1 MCLSGKSNSLTACS
15 LTEFE
20 KITFEKLFGEESTDY
35 DGNPSKGWYG
45 LYPFVISEE
54 PDFDNLVWSLADGDV
69 LALVRI
75 DIGKRQPGVG
85 TGSPFTDAELDRAD
99 RILTWFEK
107 HNREVILRI
116 AYDTEGKGMEHEP
129 SLIKNVAGHMRQLGP
144 VIAAHADNI
153 IVHQGIFTGSWGEMH
168 DSKFLS
174 ENAVCELYE
183 TLALA
188 CGNKVRIAVRTPM
201 QHRFIMQY
209 LTRYMG
215 TGNMY
220 ANTGNTYT
228 DTDNAYMDTDNADTD
243 TDILRPALYNDAI
256 LSSEDDMC
264 TYAGG
269 RAAWADYQDEVC
281 TYAVC
286 GGEAIHDNPLNDYDN
301 AVKELANM
309 HITYLNRQYD
319 MAVLDKWR
327 SNNGYDYIGRHLG
340 YRFVVTDTA
349 VDRDAEEE
357 TGSKTQ
363 TGVGSIYINVRI
375 ANRGF
380 ACVYDRVRLLAEFR
394 GKDGGCI
401 SRAEVMSNMSRIK
414 PGDEC
419 TAVIRLPQECS
430 YMPEVHERAMH
441 QMDNDS
447 FNSEALATLWL
458 RLERV
463 KDAKV
468 LGFANE
474 GAGAALLVGA
484 VVRKNENIGG

>member
-1 MCLSGKSNSLTACS
+1 MCLSGRSNSL
-15 LTEFE
+15 
-20 KITFEKLFGEESTDY
+20 ITFEKLFGKESTDY

-69 LALVRI
+69 IALVRI
-75 DIGKRQPGVG
+75 DIGRRQPGVG

-107 HNREVILRI
+107 HSREVILRI
-116 AYDTEGKGMEHEP
+116 TYDTEGKGMEHEP
-129 SLIKNVAGHMRQLGP
+129 SLIKNVSGHMRQLGP

-153 IVHQGIFTGSWGEMH
+153 IVHQGIFVGSWGEMH

-183 TLALA
+183 TLVSA

-201 QHRFIMQY
+201 QHRFIMKY

-215 TGNMY
+215 TGN
-220 ANTGNTYT
+220 ADT
-228 DTDNAYMDTDNADTD
+228 DTDNAYMD

-269 RAAWADYQDEVC
+269 RTVWADYQNEVC

-327 SNNGYDYIGRHLG
+327 SNNGYDYIGTHLG

-349 VDRDAEEE
+349 VGRDAEEE

-401 SRAEVMSNMSRIK
+401 SRAEVMSDMSQIK

-419 TAVIRLPQECS
+419 TAAIRLPQECS
-430 YMPEVHERAMH
+430 YMPEFKERERH
-441 QMDNDS
+441 QMDNES
-447 FNSEALATLWL
+447 FNSEAVATLWL

-468 LGFANE
+468 LKFANE

>member
-1 MCLSGKSNSLTACS
+1 MCLSGRSNSL
-15 LTEFE
+15 
-20 KITFEKLFGEESTDY
+20 ITFEKLFGKESTDY

-69 LALVRI
+69 IALVRI
-75 DIGKRQPGVG
+75 DIGRRQPGVG
-85 TGSPFTDAELDRAD
+85 TDSPFTDAELDRAD

-107 HNREVILRI
+107 HSREVILRI
-116 AYDTEGKGMEHEP
+116 TYDTEGKGMEHEP
-129 SLIKNVAGHMRQLGP
+129 SIIKNVAGHMRQLGP

-153 IVHQGIFTGSWGEMH
+153 IVHQGIFVGSWGEMH

-183 TLALA
+183 TLVSA

-201 QHRFIMQY
+201 QHRFIMKY

-215 TGNMY
+215 TGN
-220 ANTGNTYT
+220 
-228 DTDNAYMDTDNADTD
+228 ADTD
-243 TDILRPALYNDAI
+243 TGILRPALYNDAI
-256 LSSEDDMC
+256 LSSEDNMC

-269 RAAWADYQDEVC
+269 RTVWADYQDEVC

-327 SNNGYDYIGRHLG
+327 SNNGYDYIGTHLG

-349 VDRDAEEE
+349 VGRDAEEE

-401 SRAEVMSNMSRIK
+401 SRAEVMSDMSIK

-430 YMPEVHERAMH
+430 YMPEVHEREMH

-447 FNSEALATLWL
+447 FNSEAVATLWL

-474 GAGAALLVGA
+474 GAGAALLVGV

>member
-1 MCLSGKSNSLTACS
+1 MCLSGRSNSL
-15 LTEFE
+15 
-20 KITFEKLFGEESTDY
+20 ITFEKLFGKESTDY

-69 LALVRI
+69 IALVRI
-75 DIGKRQPGVG
+75 DIGRRQPGVG
-85 TGSPFTDAELDRAD
+85 TGTPFTDAELDRAD

-107 HNREVILRI
+107 HSREVILRI
-116 AYDTEGKGMEHEP
+116 TYDTEGKGMEHEP
-129 SLIKNVAGHMRQLGP
+129 SLIKNVSGHMRQLGP

-153 IVHQGIFTGSWGEMH
+153 IVHQGIFVGSWGEMH

-183 TLALA
+183 TLVSA

-201 QHRFIMQY
+201 QHRFIMKH

-215 TGNMY
+215 TGN
-220 ANTGNTYT
+220 ADT
-228 DTDNAYMDTDNADTD
+228 DTDNAYMD

-269 RAAWADYQDEVC
+269 RTVWADYQDEVC

-327 SNNGYDYIGRHLG
+327 SNNGYDYIGTHLG
-340 YRFVVTDTA
+340 YRFVVTDAA
-349 VDRDAEEE
+349 VSPDTED

-363 TGVGSIYINVRI
+363 TCGGSIYINVRI

-401 SRAEVMSNMSRIK
+401 SRAEVMSDMSRIK

-419 TAVIRLPQECS
+419 TAAIRLPQECS
-430 YMPEVHERAMH
+430 YMPEFKERERH
-441 QMDNDS
+441 QMDNES
-447 FNSEALATLWL
+447 FNSEAVATLWL

-463 KDAKV
+463 KDEKV
-468 LGFANE
+468 LRFANE
-474 GAGAALLVGA
+474 GAGAALLVGV

>member
-1 MCLSGKSNSLTACS
+1 MCLSGRSNSL
-15 LTEFE
+15 
-20 KITFEKLFGEESTDY
+20 ITFEKLFGKESTDY

-54 PDFDNLVWSLADGDV
+54 PDFDNLVWSLAGGDV
-69 LALVRI
+69 IALVRI
-75 DIGKRQPGVG
+75 DIGRRQPGVG
-85 TGSPFTDAELDRAD
+85 TGSPFTAEELDRAD

-107 HNREVILRI
+107 HSREVILRI
-116 AYDTEGKGMEHEP
+116 TYDTEGKGMEHEP
-129 SLIKNVAGHMRQLGP
+129 SLIKNVAGHMRQLGS

-153 IVHQGIFTGSWGEMH
+153 IVHQGIFVGSWGEMH

-183 TLALA
+183 TLVSA

-201 QHRFIMQY
+201 QHRFIMKY

-215 TGNMY
+215 TGN
-220 ANTGNTYT
+220 
-228 DTDNAYMDTDNADTD
+228 ADTD
-243 TDILRPALYNDAI
+243 TDITRPALYNDAI

-281 TYAVC
+281 AYAVC

-309 HITYLNRQYD
+309 HVTYLNRQYD

-327 SNNGYDYIGRHLG
+327 SNNGYDYIGTHLG

-349 VDRDAEEE
+349 AGRDAEEE

-363 TGVGSIYINVRI
+363 TGGGSIYINVRI

-401 SRAEVMSNMSRIK
+401 SRAEVMSEMSRIK

-430 YMPEVHERAMH
+430 YMPEVHEREMY
-441 QMDNDS
+441 QMDDDS
-447 FNSEALATLWL
+447 FNSEAVATLWL

-463 KDAKV
+463 RDAKV
-468 LGFANE
+468 IRFANE
-474 GAGAALLVGA
+474 GAGTALLVGV

>member
-1 MCLSGKSNSLTACS
+1 MCLSGRSNSL
-15 LTEFE
+15 
-20 KITFEKLFGEESTDY
+20 ITFEKLFGKESTNY

-69 LALVRI
+69 IALVRI
-75 DIGKRQPGVG
+75 DIGRRQPGVG
-85 TGSPFTDAELDRAD
+85 TGSPFTAEELDRAD

-107 HNREVILRI
+107 HSREVILRI
-116 AYDTEGKGMEHEP
+116 TYDTEGKGMEHEP

-153 IVHQGIFTGSWGEMH
+153 IVHQGIFVGSWGEMH

-183 TLALA
+183 TLVSA

-201 QHRFIMQY
+201 QHRFIMKY

-215 TGNMY
+215 TGN
-220 ANTGNTYT
+220 
-228 DTDNAYMDTDNADTD
+228 ADTD
-243 TDILRPALYNDAI
+243 TDILCPALYNDAI

-269 RAAWADYQDEVC
+269 RTVWADYQDEVC

-286 GGEAIHDNPLNDYDN
+286 GGEVIHDNPINDYDN

-327 SNNGYDYIGRHLG
+327 SNNGYDYIGTHLG

-349 VDRDAEEE
+349 AGRDAEEE

-401 SRAEVMSNMSRIK
+401 SRAEVMSDMSRIK

-430 YMPEVHERAMH
+430 YMPEVHEREMH

-447 FNSEALATLWL
+447 FNSEAVATLWL

-468 LGFANE
+468 IRFANE
-474 GAGAALLVGA
+474 GAGTALLVGA

>member
-1 MCLSGKSNSLTACS
+1 MCLSGRSNSL
-15 LTEFE
+15 
-20 KITFEKLFGEESTDY
+20 ITFEKLFGKESTDY

-69 LALVRI
+69 IALVRI
-75 DIGKRQPGVG
+75 DIGRRQPGVG

-107 HNREVILRI
+107 HSREVILRI

-153 IVHQGIFTGSWGEMH
+153 IVHQGIFVGSWGEMH

-183 TLALA
+183 TLVSA

-401 SRAEVMSNMSRIK
+401 SRAEVMSDMSRIK

>member
-1 MCLSGKSNSLTACS
+1 MCLSGRSNSL
-15 LTEFE
+15 
-20 KITFEKLFGEESTDY
+20 ITFEKLFGKESTDY

-69 LALVRI
+69 IALVRI
-75 DIGKRQPGVG
+75 DIGRRQPGVG

-107 HNREVILRI
+107 HSREVILRI
-116 AYDTEGKGMEHEP
+116 TYDTEGKGMEHEP
-129 SLIKNVAGHMRQLGP
+129 SLIKNVAGHMRQLGH

-153 IVHQGIFTGSWGEMH
+153 IVHQGIFVGSWGEMH

-183 TLALA
+183 TLVSA

-201 QHRFIMQY
+201 QHRFIMKH

-215 TGNMY
+215 TGN
-220 ANTGNTYT
+220 ADT
-228 DTDNAYMDTDNADTD
+228 DTDNAYMD

-269 RAAWADYQDEVC
+269 RTVWADYQDEVC

-327 SNNGYDYIGRHLG
+327 SNNGYDYIGTHLG
-340 YRFVVTDTA
+340 YRFVVTDAA
-349 VDRDAEEE
+349 VSPDTED

-363 TGVGSIYINVRI
+363 TCGGSIYINVRI

-401 SRAEVMSNMSRIK
+401 SRAEVMSDMSRIK

-419 TAVIRLPQECS
+419 TAAIRLPQECS
-430 YMPEVHERAMH
+430 YMPEFKERERH
-441 QMDNDS
+441 QMDNES
-447 FNSEALATLWL
+447 FNSEAVATLWL

-463 KDAKV
+463 KDEKV
-468 LGFANE
+468 LRFANE

>member
-1 MCLSGKSNSLTACS
+1 MCLSGRSNSL
-15 LTEFE
+15 
-20 KITFEKLFGEESTDY
+20 ITFEKLFGKESTDY

-54 PDFDNLVWSLADGDV
+54 PDFDNLVWSLADRDV
-69 LALVRI
+69 IALVRI
-75 DIGKRQPGVG
+75 DIGRRQPGVG

-107 HNREVILRI
+107 HSREVILRI
-116 AYDTEGKGMEHEP
+116 TYDTEGKGMEHEP

-153 IVHQGIFTGSWGEMH
+153 IVHQGIFVGSWGEMH

-183 TLALA
+183 TLVSA

-201 QHRFIMQY
+201 QHRFIMKY

-215 TGNMY
+215 TGN
-220 ANTGNTYT
+220 ADT
-228 DTDNAYMDTDNADTD
+228 DTDNAYMD

-281 TYAVC
+281 AYAVC

-309 HITYLNRQYD
+309 HVTYLNRQYD

-327 SNNGYDYIGRHLG
+327 SNNGYDYIGTHLG

-349 VDRDAEEE
+349 AGRDAEEE

-363 TGVGSIYINVRI
+363 TGGGSIYINVRI

-401 SRAEVMSNMSRIK
+401 SRAEVMSDMSRIK

-430 YMPEVHERAMH
+430 YMPEVHEREMY
-441 QMDNDS
+441 QMDDDS
-447 FNSEALATLWL
+447 FNSEAVATLWL

-468 LGFANE
+468 IRFANE
-474 GAGAALLVGA
+474 GAGTALLVGV

>member
-1 MCLSGKSNSLTACS
+1 MCLSGRSNSL
-15 LTEFE
+15 
-20 KITFEKLFGEESTDY
+20 ITFEKLFGKESTDY

-69 LALVRI
+69 IALVRI
-75 DIGKRQPGVG
+75 DIGRRQPGVG
-85 TGSPFTDAELDRAD
+85 TGSPFTAEELDRAD

-107 HNREVILRI
+107 HSREVILRI
-116 AYDTEGKGMEHEP
+116 TYDTEGKGMEHEP

-153 IVHQGIFTGSWGEMH
+153 IVHQGIFVGSWGEMH

-183 TLALA
+183 TLVSA

-201 QHRFIMQY
+201 QHRFIMKY

-215 TGNMY
+215 TGN
-220 ANTGNTYT
+220 ADT
-228 DTDNAYMDTDNADTD
+228 DTDNAYMD

-269 RAAWADYQDEVC
+269 RAVWADYQDEVC
-281 TYAVC
+281 TYAAC
-286 GGEAIHDNPLNDYDN
+286 GGEIIHDNPLNDYDN

-319 MAVLDKWR
+319 KAVLDKWR
-327 SNNGYDYIGRHLG
+327 SNNGYDNGYDYGYDYIGTHLG

-349 VDRDAEEE
+349 VSPDTEY
-357 TGSKTQ
+357 TGGKTQ
-363 TGVGSIYINVRI
+363 AGGGSIYINVRI

-401 SRAEVMSNMSRIK
+401 SRAEVMSDMSQIK

-419 TAVIRLPQECS
+419 TAAIRLPQECS
-430 YMPEVHERAMH
+430 CMPEFKERERH
-441 QMDNDS
+441 QMYNES
-447 FNSEALATLWL
+447 FNSEAVATLWL

-463 KDAKV
+463 KDEKV
-468 LGFANE
+468 LRFANE

>member
-1 MCLSGKSNSLTACS
+1 MCLSGRSNSL
-15 LTEFE
+15 
-20 KITFEKLFGEESTDY
+20 ITFEKLFGKESTDY

-69 LALVRI
+69 IALVRI
-75 DIGKRQPGVG
+75 DIGRRQPGVG

-107 HNREVILRI
+107 HSREVILRI
-116 AYDTEGKGMEHEP
+116 TYDTEGKGMEHEP

-153 IVHQGIFTGSWGEMH
+153 IVHQGIFVGSWGEMH

-183 TLALA
+183 TLVSA

-201 QHRFIMQY
+201 QHRFIMKY

-215 TGNMY
+215 TGN
-220 ANTGNTYT
+220 
-228 DTDNAYMDTDNADTD
+228 ADTD
-243 TDILRPALYNDAI
+243 TGILRPALYNDAI

-269 RAAWADYQDEVC
+269 RTVWADYQDEVC

-327 SNNGYDYIGRHLG
+327 SNNGYDYIGTHLG

-349 VDRDAEEE
+349 VGRDAEEE

-401 SRAEVMSNMSRIK
+401 SRAEVMSDMSIK

-430 YMPEVHERAMH
+430 YMPEVHEREMH

-447 FNSEALATLWL
+447 FNSEAVATLWL

-474 GAGAALLVGA
+474 GAGAALLVGV

>member
-1 MCLSGKSNSLTACS
+1 MCLSGRSNSL
-15 LTEFE
+15 
-20 KITFEKLFGEESTDY
+20 ITFEKLFGKESTDY

-69 LALVRI
+69 IALVRI
-75 DIGKRQPGVG
+75 DIGRRQPGVG
-85 TGSPFTDAELDRAD
+85 TDSPFTDAELDRAD

-107 HNREVILRI
+107 HSREVILRI
-116 AYDTEGKGMEHEP
+116 TYDTEGKGMEHEP
-129 SLIKNVAGHMRQLGP
+129 SIIKNVAGHMRQLGP

-153 IVHQGIFTGSWGEMH
+153 IVHQGIFVGSWGEMH

-183 TLALA
+183 TLVSA

-201 QHRFIMQY
+201 QHRFIMKY

-215 TGNMY
+215 TGN
-220 ANTGNTYT
+220 
-228 DTDNAYMDTDNADTD
+228 ADTD
-243 TDILRPALYNDAI
+243 TGILRPALYNDAI

-269 RAAWADYQDEVC
+269 RTVWADYQDEVC

-327 SNNGYDYIGRHLG
+327 SNNGYDYIGTHLG

-349 VDRDAEEE
+349 VGRDAEEE

-380 ACVYDRVRLLAEFR
+380 ACVYDMVRLLAEFR

-401 SRAEVMSNMSRIK
+401 SRAEVMSDMSRIK

-419 TAVIRLPQECS
+419 TAAIRLPQECS
-430 YMPEVHERAMH
+430 YMPEVHEREMH

-447 FNSEALATLWL
+447 FNSEAVATLWL

-474 GAGAALLVGA
+474 GAGAALLVGV

>member
-1 MCLSGKSNSLTACS
+1 MCLSGRSNSL
-15 LTEFE
+15 
-20 KITFEKLFGEESTDY
+20 ITFEKLFGKESTDY

-69 LALVRI
+69 IALVRI
-75 DIGKRQPGVG
+75 DIGRRQPGVG
-85 TGSPFTDAELDRAD
+85 TDSPFTDAELDRAD

-107 HNREVILRI
+107 HSREVILRI
-116 AYDTEGKGMEHEP
+116 TYDTEGKGMEHEP
-129 SLIKNVAGHMRQLGP
+129 SIIKNVAGHMRQLGP

-153 IVHQGIFTGSWGEMH
+153 IVHQGIFVGSWGEMH

-183 TLALA
+183 TLVSA

-201 QHRFIMQY
+201 QHRFIMKY

-215 TGNMY
+215 TGN
-220 ANTGNTYT
+220 
-228 DTDNAYMDTDNADTD
+228 ADTD
-243 TDILRPALYNDAI
+243 TGILRPALYNDAI

-269 RAAWADYQDEVC
+269 RTVWADYQDEVC

-327 SNNGYDYIGRHLG
+327 SNNGYDYIGTHLG

-349 VDRDAEEE
+349 VGRDAEEE

-401 SRAEVMSNMSRIK
+401 SRAEVMSDMSIK

-430 YMPEVHERAMH
+430 YMPEVHEREMH

-447 FNSEALATLWL
+447 FNSEAVATLWL

>member
-1 MCLSGKSNSLTACS
+1 MCLSGKSNSLSACS
-15 LTEFE
+15 LTAFE
-20 KITFEKLFGEESTDY
+20 RITFEKLFGKESTDY

-75 DIGKRQPGVG
+75 DIGRRQPGVG

-153 IVHQGIFTGSWGEMH
+153 IVHQGIFIGSWGEMH

-183 TLALA
+183 TLVLA

-201 QHRFIMQY
+201 QHRFIMKY

-220 ANTGNTYT
+220 ANTG
-228 DTDNAYMDTDNADTD
+228 NADTD

-269 RAAWADYQDEVC
+269 RAAWAGYQDEVC

-327 SNNGYDYIGRHLG
+327 SNNGYDNGYDYIGRHLG

-349 VDRDAEEE
+349 VSPDTEEE
-357 TGSKTQ
+357 AG
-363 TGVGSIYINVRI
+363 GGSIYINVRI

-394 GKDGGCI
+394 GKDGVCI
-401 SRAEVMSNMSRIK
+401 SRAEVMSDMSRIN

-419 TAVIRLPQECS
+419 TVAIRLPQEC
-430 YMPEVHERAMH
+430 YECCYAPELQERERH
-441 QMDNDS
+441 QMDNES
-447 FNSEALATLWL
+447 FNSEAVATLWL

-463 KDAKV
+463 KDEKV
-468 LGFANE
+468 LRFANE

>member
-1 MCLSGKSNSLTACS
+1 MCLSGRSNSS
-15 LTEFE
+15 
-20 KITFEKLFGEESTDY
+20 ITFEKLFGKESTDY

-69 LALVRI
+69 IALVRI
-75 DIGKRQPGVG
+75 DIGRRQPGVG
-85 TGSPFTDAELDRAD
+85 TGSPLTDAELDRAD

-107 HNREVILRI
+107 HSREVILRI
-116 AYDTEGKGMEHEP
+116 TYDTEGKGMEHEP

-153 IVHQGIFTGSWGEMH
+153 IVHQGIFVGSWGEMH

-183 TLALA
+183 TLVSA

-201 QHRFIMQY
+201 QHRFIMKY

-215 TGNMY
+215 TG
-220 ANTGNTYT
+220 
-228 DTDNAYMDTDNADTD
+228 NADTD

-269 RAAWADYQDEVC
+269 RTVWADYQDEVC

-286 GGEAIHDNPLNDYDN
+286 GGEVIHDNPLNDYDN

-319 MAVLDKWR
+319 MTVLDKWR
-327 SNNGYDYIGRHLG
+327 SNNGYDYIGTHLG

-349 VDRDAEEE
+349 VGRDAEEE

-401 SRAEVMSNMSRIK
+401 SRAEVMSDISRIK
-414 PGDEC
+414 PGNEC

-430 YMPEVHERAMH
+430 YMPEVHEREML

-447 FNSEALATLWL
+447 FNSEAVATLWL

-484 VVRKNENIGG
+484 VVRKNENIGGIIK

>member
-1 MCLSGKSNSLTACS
+1 MCLSGRSNSL
-15 LTEFE
+15 
-20 KITFEKLFGEESTDY
+20 ITFEKLFGKESTDY

-69 LALVRI
+69 IALVRI
-75 DIGKRQPGVG
+75 DIGRRQPGVG

-107 HNREVILRI
+107 HSREVILRI
-116 AYDTEGKGMEHEP
+116 TYDTEGKGMEHEP

-153 IVHQGIFTGSWGEMH
+153 IVHQGIFVGSWGEMH

-183 TLALA
+183 TLVSA

-201 QHRFIMQY
+201 QHRFIMKY

-215 TGNMY
+215 TGN
-220 ANTGNTYT
+220 
-228 DTDNAYMDTDNADTD
+228 ADTD
-243 TDILRPALYNDAI
+243 TGILRPALYNDAI

-269 RAAWADYQDEVC
+269 RTVWADYQDEVC

-327 SNNGYDYIGRHLG
+327 SNNGYDYIGTHLG

-349 VDRDAEEE
+349 VGRDAEEE

-380 ACVYDRVRLLAEFR
+380 ACVYDMVRLLAEFR

-401 SRAEVMSNMSRIK
+401 SRAEVMSDMSRIK

-419 TAVIRLPQECS
+419 TAAIRLPQECS
-430 YMPEVHERAMH
+430 YMPEVHEREMH

-447 FNSEALATLWL
+447 FNSEAVATLWL

-474 GAGAALLVGA
+474 GADAALLVGV

>member
-1 MCLSGKSNSLTACS
+1 MCLSGRSNSL
-15 LTEFE
+15 
-20 KITFEKLFGEESTDY
+20 ITFEKLFGKESTDY

-69 LALVRI
+69 IALVRI
-75 DIGKRQPGVG
+75 DIGRRQPGVG
-85 TGSPFTDAELDRAD
+85 TGSPFTAEELDRAD

-107 HNREVILRI
+107 HSREVILRI
-116 AYDTEGKGMEHEP
+116 TYDTEGKGMEHEP
-129 SLIKNVAGHMRQLGP
+129 SLIKNVAGHMRQLGS

-153 IVHQGIFTGSWGEMH
+153 IVHQGIFVGSWGEMH

-183 TLALA
+183 TLVSA

-201 QHRFIMQY
+201 QHRFIMKY

-215 TGNMY
+215 TG
-220 ANTGNTYT
+220 
-228 DTDNAYMDTDNADTD
+228 NADTD

-269 RAAWADYQDEVC
+269 RTVWADYQDEVC

-327 SNNGYDYIGRHLG
+327 SNNGYDYIGTHLG

-349 VDRDAEEE
+349 AGRDAEEE
-357 TGSKTQ
+357 TGSKTP

-401 SRAEVMSNMSRIK
+401 SRAEVMSEMSRIK

-419 TAVIRLPQECS
+419 TAAIRLPQECS
-430 YMPEVHERAMH
+430 YMPEVHEREMH
-441 QMDNDS
+441 QMDDDS
-447 FNSEALATLWL
+447 FNSEAVATLWL

-463 KDAKV
+463 RDAKV
-468 LGFANE
+468 IRFANE
-474 GAGAALLVGA
+474 GAGTALLVGA

>member
-1 MCLSGKSNSLTACS
+1 MCLSGRSNSL
-15 LTEFE
+15 
-20 KITFEKLFGEESTDY
+20 ITFEKLFGKESTDY

-69 LALVRI
+69 IALVRI
-75 DIGKRQPGVG
+75 DIGRRQPGVG
-85 TGSPFTDAELDRAD
+85 TDSPFTDAELDRAD

-107 HNREVILRI
+107 HSREVILRI
-116 AYDTEGKGMEHEP
+116 TYDTEGKGMEHEP
-129 SLIKNVAGHMRQLGP
+129 SIIKNVAGHMRQLGP

-153 IVHQGIFTGSWGEMH
+153 IVHQGIFVGSWGEMH

-183 TLALA
+183 TLVSA

-201 QHRFIMQY
+201 QHRFIMKY

-215 TGNMY
+215 TGN
-220 ANTGNTYT
+220 
-228 DTDNAYMDTDNADTD
+228 ADTD
-243 TDILRPALYNDAI
+243 TGILRPALYNDAI

-269 RAAWADYQDEVC
+269 RTVWADYQDEVC

-327 SNNGYDYIGRHLG
+327 SNNGYDYIGTHLG

-349 VDRDAEEE
+349 VGRDAEEE

-401 SRAEVMSNMSRIK
+401 SRAEVMSDMSRIK

-430 YMPEVHERAMH
+430 YMPEVHEREMH

-447 FNSEALATLWL
+447 FNSEAVATLWL

>member
-1 MCLSGKSNSLTACS
+1 MCLSGRSNSL
-15 LTEFE
+15 
-20 KITFEKLFGEESTDY
+20 ITFEKLFGKESTDY

-69 LALVRI
+69 IALVRI
-75 DIGKRQPGVG
+75 DIGRRQPGVG
-85 TGSPFTDAELDRAD
+85 TGSPFTAEELDRAD

-107 HNREVILRI
+107 HSREVILRI
-116 AYDTEGKGMEHEP
+116 TYDIEGKGMEHEP

-153 IVHQGIFTGSWGEMH
+153 IVHQGIFVGSWGEMH

-183 TLALA
+183 TLVSA

-201 QHRFIMQY
+201 QHRFIMKY

-215 TGNMY
+215 TGN
-220 ANTGNTYT
+220 ADT
-228 DTDNAYMDTDNADTD
+228 DTDNAYMD

-269 RAAWADYQDEVC
+269 RTVWADYQDEVC

-327 SNNGYDYIGRHLG
+327 SNNGYDYIGTHLG

-349 VDRDAEEE
+349 AGRDAEEE

-401 SRAEVMSNMSRIK
+401 SRAEVMSDMSRIK
-414 PGDEC
+414 PRDEC
-419 TAVIRLPQECS
+419 TAVIRLPQEGS
-430 YMPEVHERAMH
+430 YMPEVHEREMY
-441 QMDNDS
+441 QMDDDS
-447 FNSEALATLWL
+447 FNSEAVATLWL

-468 LGFANE
+468 IRFANE

-484 VVRKNENIGG
+484 VVRKNENIGGIIK

>member
-1 MCLSGKSNSLTACS
+1 MCLSGRSNSL
-15 LTEFE
+15 
-20 KITFEKLFGEESTDY
+20 ITFEKLFGKESTDY

-69 LALVRI
+69 IALVRI
-75 DIGKRQPGVG
+75 DIGRRQPGVG

-107 HNREVILRI
+107 HSREVILRI
-116 AYDTEGKGMEHEP
+116 TYDTEGKGMEHEP

-153 IVHQGIFTGSWGEMH
+153 IVHQGIFVGSWGEMH

-183 TLALA
+183 TIVSA

-201 QHRFIMQY
+201 QHRFIMKY

-215 TGNMY
+215 TGN
-220 ANTGNTYT
+220 
-228 DTDNAYMDTDNADTD
+228 ADTD
-243 TDILRPALYNDAI
+243 TGILRPALYNDAI

-269 RAAWADYQDEVC
+269 RTVWADYQDEVC

-327 SNNGYDYIGRHLG
+327 SNNGYDYIGTHLG

-349 VDRDAEEE
+349 VGRDAEEE

-380 ACVYDRVRLLAEFR
+380 ACVYDMVRLLAEFR

-401 SRAEVMSNMSRIK
+401 SRAEVMSDMSRIK

-419 TAVIRLPQECS
+419 TAAIRLPQECS
-430 YMPEVHERAMH
+430 YMPEVHEREMH

-447 FNSEALATLWL
+447 FNSEAVATLWL

-474 GAGAALLVGA
+474 GADAALLVGV

>member
-1 MCLSGKSNSLTACS
+1 MCLSGRSNSL
-15 LTEFE
+15 
-20 KITFEKLFGEESTDY
+20 ITFEKLFGKESTDY

-69 LALVRI
+69 IALVRI
-75 DIGKRQPGVG
+75 DIGRRQPGVG
-85 TGSPFTDAELDRAD
+85 TGSPFTAEELDRAD

-107 HNREVILRI
+107 HSREVILRI
-116 AYDTEGKGMEHEP
+116 TYDTEGKGMEHEP

-153 IVHQGIFTGSWGEMH
+153 IVHQGIFVGSWGEMH

-183 TLALA
+183 TLVSA

-201 QHRFIMQY
+201 QHRFIMKY

-215 TGNMY
+215 TG
-220 ANTGNTYT
+220 
-228 DTDNAYMDTDNADTD
+228 NADTD

-269 RAAWADYQDEVC
+269 RTVWADYQDEVC

-286 GGEAIHDNPLNDYDN
+286 GGEVIHDNPLNDYDN

-309 HITYLNRQYD
+309 HVTYLNRQYD

-327 SNNGYDYIGRHLG
+327 SNNGYDYIGTHLG

-349 VDRDAEEE
+349 VGRDAEEE

-401 SRAEVMSNMSRIK
+401 SRAEVMSDMSRIK

-419 TAVIRLPQECS
+419 TAAIRLPQECS
-430 YMPEVHERAMH
+430 YMPEVHEREMY
-441 QMDNDS
+441 QMDDDS
-447 FNSEALATLWL
+447 FNSEAVATLWL

-474 GAGAALLVGA
+474 GAGTALLVGV